1 MGKPQSQ
8 SGLINV
14 ISYDTNG
21 NISFVSGSTTLMSV
35 SSSKDITT
43 TGKITAQTLVVQ
55 TITSSVDFV
64 TGSTKFGSLA
74 TNTHQFTG
82 SMFVTGAF
90 YVATGSV
97 GIGTVSPS
105 QLFEVVGGEIK
116 AGRVDSSNEGGQVSF
131 GRSTD
136 NATAWY
142 IDAYGNVASPQLR
155 FVNVTNAVVAMT
167 ITGSNVG
174 IGTSTPVGKLDV
186 STGANS
192 NIVISNDSID
202 TGYNIVALNGTRT
215 KGSYAGIAGGGSADN
230 NLYLNSGV
238 DVVIQTGASFTQ
250 AMRITSGGQVQV
262 KGTGTLLL
270 DGSSNN
276 LIRSAGNSNL
286 SLYASNNGASG
297 TGEMNFYTQDT
308 SRLRIFYDGYIALN
322 SVVFGT
328 TTSGTVRTLYIGTG
342 AGYLI
347 GGISSVRHSKK
358 NIKNVSNVDWLQ
370 QLTPVIFNYRKK
382 DEKGNYTEE
391 IYEDL
396 NYGLIAEDTAPI
408 ADFLIN
414 YNNKEDGTKEM
425 IGIEY
430 PRLIVPLLKA
440 IQELK
445 AEIDELKNNK

>member
-43 TGKITAQTLVVQ
+43 TGKITATTLVVQ
-55 TITSSVDFV
+55 TITSSISSI

-116 AGRVDSSNEGGQVSF
+116 AGRVDSSNEGGQISF

-174 IGTSTPVGKLDV
+174 IGTSTPSQ
-186 STGANS
+186 STLGINRIVEIGGASVPGLILRSTNSTAEFCIGSGGDGFLFSAAGGANAATD
-192 NIVISNDSID
+192 NIFRFF
-202 TGYNIVALNGTRT
+202 TGPTN
-215 KGSYAGIAGGGSADN
+215 SSFSA
-230 NLYLNSGV
+230 
-238 DVVIQTGASFTQ
+238 TER
-250 AMRITSGGQVQV
+250 MRITSGGNVGIGNSGYSFVRLNIQAQDTTSSNYAINCDNSSVQTLFFV
-262 KGTGTLLL
+262 RNDGLINTGTRT
-270 DGSSNN
+270 GSPYNNTSGAAANMVVNSQGTLERSNPSS
-276 LIRSAGNSNL
+276 IRFKENVVDWDSNGLETIL
-286 SLYASNNGASG
+286 SLKPKTFTYK
-297 TGEMNFYTQDT
+297 EDC
-308 SRLRIFYDGYIALN
+308 
-322 SVVFGT
+322 
-328 TTSGTVRTLYIGTG
+328 
-342 AGYLI
+342 
-347 GGISSVRHSKK
+347 
-358 NIKNVSNVDWLQ
+358 
-370 QLTPVIFNYRKK
+370 YRYP
-382 DEKGNYTEE
+382 DRQF
-391 IYEDL
+391 L
-396 NYGLIAEDTAPI
+396 GLIAEEVAEVSSFL
-408 ADFLIN
+408 ADFEN
-414 YNNKEDGTKEM
+414 EDGTGQVENVRYAN
-425 IGIEY
+425 IV
-430 PRLIVPLLKA
+430 VPLIKA
-440 IQELK
+440 VQELK